1 MIKSYHSW
9 LWYDYGM
16 NTWVQHYWIVL
27 MYFLFMCLHLVK
39 NWYGRTTVCQDPAL
53 IESWGQCW
61 TTPFLSH
68 NPIQGKST
76 YLHGLICLSGEETWI
91 FLLMAFGIEKTLA
104 RILRPL
110 LKEHWTPI
118 NEVRW
123 VVSAGVLRFS
133 EQIPLVFDTRPPKY
147 TLSFMHSFIK
157 ILYMYTYIYMSPVPG
172 PPHPPP
178 PPPMVSPPTPNPPHP
193 PQNLVFACYLH
204 IYIHIYTYILP
215 FPPLQPRI
223 STLFAALESHDLVNG
238 PCLPVYFYHNL
249 FFRTAYSVP
258 RTWFTTY
265 LLPMD
270 YAKLTY
276 ANLDICTVEKQ

>member
-1 MIKSYHSW
+1 MSCFCW
-9 LWYDYGM
+9 GAA
-16 NTWVQHYWIVL
+16 
-27 MYFLFMCLHLVK
+27 FL
-39 NWYGRTTVCQDPAL
+39 RTDTFSFWHETPEIYSQFHAFIYQD
-53 IESWGQCW
+53 
-61 TTPFLSH
+61 
-68 NPIQGKST
+68 
-76 YLHGLICLSGEETWI
+76 
-91 FLLMAFGIEKTLA
+91 
-104 RILRPL
+104 
-110 LKEHWTPI
+110 
-118 NEVRW
+118 
-123 VVSAGVLRFS
+123 
-133 EQIPLVFDTRPPKY
+133 
-147 TLSFMHSFIK
+147 FIHV
-157 ILYMYTYIYMSPVPG
+157 YIYIYIYEPG
-172 PPHPPP
+172 PRTPTPPP
-178 PPPMVSPPTPNPPHP
+178 SPPMVSPPTPNPPHP

>member
-1 MIKSYHSW
+1 MTSC
-9 LWYDYGM
+9 
-16 NTWVQHYWIVL
+16 
-27 MYFLFMCLHLVK
+27 YFSL
-39 NWYGRTTVCQDPAL
+39 
-53 IESWGQCW
+53 
-61 TTPFLSH
+61 
-68 NPIQGKST
+68 
-76 YLHGLICLSGEETWI
+76 
-91 FLLMAFGIEKTLA
+91 TLA
-104 RILRPL
+104 WPPNLYRKVCEYYAQTCPHSGQYIYIWARSPDPHTPPPSPPNGTPPPL
-110 LKEHWTPI
+110 LT
-118 NEVRW
+118 
-123 VVSAGVLRFS
+123 
-133 EQIPLVFDTRPPKY
+133 
-147 TLSFMHSFIK
+147 
-157 ILYMYTYIYMSPVPG
+157 
-172 PPHPPP
+172 
-178 PPPMVSPPTPNPPHP
+178 PPTP

>member
-1 MIKSYHSW
+1 
-9 LWYDYGM
+9 
-16 NTWVQHYWIVL
+16 
-27 MYFLFMCLHLVK
+27 
-39 NWYGRTTVCQDPAL
+39 
-53 IESWGQCW
+53 
-61 TTPFLSH
+61 
-68 NPIQGKST
+68 
-76 YLHGLICLSGEETWI
+76 
-91 FLLMAFGIEKTLA
+91 
-104 RILRPL
+104 
-110 LKEHWTPI
+110 
-118 NEVRW
+118 
-123 VVSAGVLRFS
+123 
-133 EQIPLVFDTRPPKY
+133 
-147 TLSFMHSFIK
+147 
-157 ILYMYTYIYMSPVPG
+157 MSPVPG

-178 PPPMVSPPTPNPPHP
+178 SPPMLSPPNPNPPHP

>member
-1 MIKSYHSW
+1 MRYIYTR
-9 LWYDYGM
+9 Y
-16 NTWVQHYWIVL
+16 
-27 MYFLFMCLHLVK
+27 MY
-39 NWYGRTTVCQDPAL
+39 
-53 IESWGQCW
+53 
-61 TTPFLSH
+61 
-68 NPIQGKST
+68 
-76 YLHGLICLSGEETWI
+76 ICIYIYTI
-91 FLLMAFGIEKTLA
+91 YIYVY
-104 RILRPL
+104 I
-110 LKEHWTPI
+110 
-118 NEVRW
+118 
-123 VVSAGVLRFS
+123 
-133 EQIPLVFDTRPPKY
+133 Y
-147 TLSFMHSFIK
+147 TLYMCIHTYIH
-157 ILYMYTYIYMSPVPG
+157 YMYIHTLYIWARSP
-172 PPHPPP
+172 PPHTLPP
-178 PPPMVSPPTPNPPHP
+178 PPPMVSPPLLTPPTP